1 MPNSKKDFTSAF
13 AADMVVRGF
22 ISIPDILLRFYK
34 ELGLSE
40 LEIMVLIHL
49 LRYAQV
55 ENNHFP
61 SPEHIQRGMT
71 IDAEQVKV
79 TLAELMEKEFLSV
92 APRFNEKRGC
102 WESAFCLD
110 GLFEK
115 LSELWACEK
124 ARHYNAQQM
133 APGAQWNA
141 PSDPE
146 SGVILSNLYKMFEK
160 EFGRLLSPIEA
171 AKIDEWNRAEGI
183 SEEIICEALKRS
195 VLRGVLNFKYIDS
208 ILRDWNKNGIKTV
221 KEAVIY
227 EEQFLQRKEQM
238 RIMKNSKRNVVSKK
252 DAMVIIQKQEV
263 SELCSICGGRGL
275 LIHNEEARPC
285 TCIKQQNLKLS

>member
-1 MPNSKKDFTSAF
+1 MPSSKKDFTSAF
-13 AADMVVRGF
+13 GADMVVRGYVN
-22 ISIPDILLRFYK
+22 IPDILLRFYNQ
-34 ELGLSE
+34 LGLSE

-49 LRYAQV
+49 LRWAQV

-61 SPEHIQRGMT
+61 SPEHIQQGMT
-71 IDAEQVKV
+71 IETDQVKV
-79 TLAELMEKEFLSV
+79 TLAALMEKKFLSV
-92 APRFNEKRGC
+92 APRFNEKKGC
-102 WESAFCLD
+102 WESAFCLE

-171 AKIDEWNRAEGI
+171 AKIDEWYRAEGI
-183 SEEIICEALKRS
+183 SAEIIGEALKRS

-208 ILRDWNKNGIKTV
+208 ILRDWGKNGIKTV
-221 KEAVIY
+221 KEAVLY
-227 EEQFLQRKEQM
+227 EEHFLQRKEQM
-238 RIMKNSKRNVVSKK
+238 RIMKSSKRNVDIKK
-252 DAMVIIQKQEV
+252 DATVGARKHEA
-263 SELCSICGGRGL
+263 SETCSLCGGRGL
-275 LIHNEEARPC
+275 LIQNEEARPC
-285 TCIKQQNLKLS
+285 TCVKHQNLKFS